1 MIVGAPDRRG
11 ERGFTIIEMVVGL
24 VLVGVMLAVA
34 LPSLSNL
41 LGFANRA
48 AAESDAAGDAQYLAA
63 LIEHDLRQ
71 AAAPRAFGLATGTNV
86 IASLGTARAQD
97 HDLLF
102 AGPRALM
109 FWSDVAPT
117 PGPEVVRWYLVRNSP
132 MCDQATARGNWCV
145 VRDVMS
151 GAVAALPT
159 SGTVVREVVATGK
172 GSFPSTG
179 VCAPGIPAGDRLF
192 CYKFEAP
199 ARAGVIAS
207 YDWANWVPT
216 CSSFWGSPST
226 PAGSNWN
233 DGGGAVMAGTGERGV
248 AHQAPRLSVAHSRF
262 GAASTIA
269 SLDRVTAVGVVAPGG
284 GRVDGD
290 SSRGLLVGGVDLRNR
305 STAEYRTAI
314 LCGAR

>member
-1 MIVGAPDRRG
+1 MSSLTHQHEHEG
-11 ERGFTIIEMVVGL
+11 GFTLVEMIIGL

-71 AAAPRAFGLATGTNV
+71 AAAPRAFGLAAGTHV
-86 IASLGTARAQD
+86 IASLGPARAQD

-102 AGPRALM
+102 AGPRAVM
-109 FWSDVAPT
+109 FWSDVAPA

-132 MCDQATARGNWCV
+132 MCDQATARSNWCV
-145 VRDVMS
+145 VRDVIS
-151 GAVAALPT
+151 GPIGALPA
-159 SGTVVREVVATGK
+159 SGTLVREIVATGK
-172 GSFPSTG
+172 GTFPATG
-179 VCAPGIPAGDRLF
+179 ECAPGIVAAERLF
-192 CYKFEAP
+192 CYKFDAP
-199 ARAGVIAS
+199 ARAGVIGS
-207 YDWANWVPT
+207 YAWTSWVPT

-233 DGGGAVMAGTGERGV
+233 DGDGAIMPGTGERGV
-248 AHQAPRLSVAHSRF
+248 GYQAPRLSVAHSRF
-262 GAASTIA
+262 GAPSSVA

-305 STAEYRTAI
+305 STSEYRTAI